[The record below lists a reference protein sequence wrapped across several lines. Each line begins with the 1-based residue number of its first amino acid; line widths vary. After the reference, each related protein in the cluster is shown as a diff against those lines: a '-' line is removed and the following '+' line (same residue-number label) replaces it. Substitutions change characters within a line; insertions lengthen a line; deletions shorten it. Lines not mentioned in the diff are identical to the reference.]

1 MSKGIKR
8 AIFIVLLLIFAGSTG
23 YIGYSLWQYRAN
35 EQFYTQ
41 MADQYIQP
49 SAAPASGTD
58 GQESVI
64 APVTVDFAALRQR
77 NPEVVGWIYC
87 EDSVINYPIL
97 RGEDNDFYLHH
108 DIDGKESR
116 SGSIFMDTENE
127 AGFGD
132 LNTVL
137 YGHHMKD
144 KSMFASIEY
153 WADQAYY
160 ESHPVMWILTPEQDY
175 RVDLFSG
182 YTISAFSDTYRLFSE
197 AGEEFQTYLTD
208 MASKSDFQV
217 NVSLE
222 GDAHYVL
229 LSTCAYSFED
239 ARYVL
244 HGKLVAAD
252 SAGGVLKN
260 Y

>member
-8 AIFIVLLLIFAGSTG
+8 TVFLVLLLIFVGSTG
-23 YIGYSLWQYRAN
+23 YIGYSMWQYKAN

-49 SAAPASGTD
+49 AAAEGGAA
-58 GQESVI
+58 GQESVT
-64 APVTVDFAALRQR
+64 APITVDFAALQQR
-77 NPEVVGWIYC
+77 NPDVVGWIYC

-116 SGSIFMDTENE
+116 SGSIFMDTEN
-127 AGFGD
+127 AADFSN

-153 WADQAYY
+153 WADQAYF
-160 ESHPVMWILTPEQDY
+160 ESHPVMWILTPNQDY

-182 YTISAFSDTYRLFSE
+182 YTISAFSDNNPLFAE
-197 AGEEFQTYLTD
+197 PGEEFDSYLQD
-208 MASKSDFQV
+208 MASRSDFQAEV
-217 NVSLE
+217 GLE

-244 HGKLVAAD
+244 HGKLAPIN
-252 SAGGVLKN
+252 SAGGMPTN
-260 Y
+260 